1 MNLLSELVIA
11 ASAFIYATAHL
22 LDVLHDI
29 MLDAVDD
36 EMPEGVKHMY
46 N

>member
-11 ASAFIYATAHL
+11 ASVFIYATAYL

-29 MLDAVDD
+29 MLDTEANNI
-36 EMPEGVKHMY
+36 PEGVKHMY